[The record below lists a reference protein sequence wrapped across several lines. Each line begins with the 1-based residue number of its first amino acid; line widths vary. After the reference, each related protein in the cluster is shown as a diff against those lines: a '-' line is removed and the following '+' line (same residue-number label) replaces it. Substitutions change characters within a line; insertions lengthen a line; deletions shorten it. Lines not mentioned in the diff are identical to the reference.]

1 MGEQREAQA
10 TIMHDQEQHLEAI
23 EGSVV
28 RLEEHARAIHTELGE
43 QDVLINDLDKD
54 VDDAQSNLD
63 RAMGLIQTL
72 LDTKD
77 NCTLCSILIL
87 VIILVVLAIVAFT

>member
-1 MGEQREAQA
+1 M
-10 TIMHDQEQHLEAI
+10 MHDQEQHLEAI

-43 QDVLINDLDKD
+43 QDTLIDDLDKD
-54 VDDAQSNLD
+54 VDDAQGNLD
-63 RAMGLIQTL
+63 RAMQLIQTL

-77 NCTLCSILIL
+77 NCTLCTIAIL
-87 VIILVVLAIVAFT
+87 VIILLVLAIVAFS